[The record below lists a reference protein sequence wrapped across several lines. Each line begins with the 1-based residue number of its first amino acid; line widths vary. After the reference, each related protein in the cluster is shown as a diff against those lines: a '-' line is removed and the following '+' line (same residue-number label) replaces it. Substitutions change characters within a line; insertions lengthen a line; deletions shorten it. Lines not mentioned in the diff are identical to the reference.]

1 MKNLRRLALVSS
13 IAALGAVAFNPK
25 AQAETADV
33 TFSGNIPMSCSF
45 SSTTGGSLVS
55 SGGWVEA
62 AGNSVPGL
70 DTGTSGSTT
79 LSCNGSA
86 TVSPSAPIK
95 VSAPDAFDGSNAQ
108 SIIYI
113 AENADGNRIVSS
125 YSGSAP
131 WQEYASNNSNAIPI
145 PANTSRV
152 LKVGMTAGSG
162 NGTVVP
168 GSYNYKVTVTA
179 TAN

>member
-45 SSTTGGSLVS
+45 SSTTAGTLAA

-62 AGNSVPGL
+62 AGGI
-70 DTGTSGSTT
+70 DGFDKGTSGSTT
-79 LSCNGSA
+79 LTCNGSA

-95 VSAPDAFDGSNAQ
+95 LSAPEAFDGSDTQ

-113 AENADGNRIVSS
+113 KDNAEGEQIVSS
-125 YSGSAP
+125 YSGNAP
-131 WQEYASNNSNAIPI
+131 WGNYADDNSTAIPI

-152 LKVGMTAGSG
+152 LKVGMTAGSSDG
-162 NGTVVP
+162 GSAVP
-168 GSYNYKVTVTA
+168 GSYSYKVTVTA